1 MSRRKNPYTAVSD
14 FEEWCDAEN
23 FDWEESLYFSYPM
36 SAGDPQRFIN
46 EHLVLGYTQYNTP
59 SFIWFGEKGR
69 MLRLTLDDAD
79 IIYPIEGNIFD
90 HEKLCA
96 VQQAAFWAEDK
107 IPFDAGYAMVSVLYC
122 DEVVER
128 VQGMYDDVDFY
139 EPDLD
144 DIGKVVIQVRD
155 GNHRVFGALSAGDEA
170 YVYLYQNQYDEYLKW
185 KEDGKKPNALY
196 KWLDERLV

>member
-23 FDWEESLYFSYPM
+23 FDWEEKLAEFYPK
-36 SAGDPQRFIN
+36 SAEDPQGFID
-46 EHLVLGYTQYNTP
+46 EHGRAYTQYKTP

-79 IIYPIEGNIFD
+79 IIYPIEGNIFYS
-90 HEKLCA
+90 EKLCA

-107 IPFDAGYAMVSVLYC
+107 IPFDAGYAMVSMLYC
-122 DEVVER
+122 DDVVEM

-170 YVYLYQNQYDEYLKW
+170 YVYLSQNQYNEYLQW
-185 KEDGKKPNALY
+185 KEDGKKPNVLY